1 MFTFY
6 LDRHSKTPIYV
17 QLYQFIRSEIEK
29 GLLLPD
35 AKLPSK
41 RKLANHL
48 QISQITVDA
57 AYQQLMA
64 EGYLR
69 SVPRSGFYVEPYE
82 QGCDFK
88 VKPPR
93 EELIINFQTETYQF
107 DFRTNVV
114 DTFLF
119 PNTTWAK
126 LAREVLS
133 ENNYEM
139 VNVTNPQGLY
149 ELREQISKYLYD
161 YRGINAHPEQIIIG
175 GGSDSLI
182 SLIIL
187 LLSRNSIYALENPG
201 YHKVYQTLRNN
212 NVPTIPIAL
221 DECGLKVS
229 ELEASRANIVH
240 VTPSHQFPT
249 GVIMPIRRRLELL
262 NWANKHTDRYILED
276 DYDSEF
282 RYNGQP
288 IPALQGLDKA
298 NKVIYLNTFTKTIAP
313 SLRIS
318 YLVLPINLL
327 NKYKMNPYFYT
338 CSVPNFDQYILS
350 KFMQGGYFER
360 HINRMRNVYKEKLK
374 LLINQIQNTP
384 LANIIKIY
392 AHDAGLHFMMHVNN
406 GMTEQELVET
416 AKKAGVRV
424 YGLSEYSH
432 TKNFTINSS
441 TVVIGYSSLSHEELI
456 EAISRLKKAW
466 L

>member
-1 MFTFY
+1 MLTCY
-6 LDRHSKTPIYV
+6 LNRQSKTPIYV
-17 QLYQFIRSEIEK
+17 QLYQFIRGEIEK
-29 GLLLPD
+29 GTLLTEE
-35 AKLPSK
+35 KLPSK
-41 RKLANHL
+41 RKLATHL
-48 QISQITVDA
+48 EISQITVDA
-57 AYQQLMA
+57 AYQQLIA

-69 SVPRSGFYVEPYE
+69 SVPKSGFYVEPYE
-82 QGCDFK
+82 QGYNFK
-88 VKPPR
+88 IKSSK
-93 EELIINFQTETYQF
+93 EDLIVDLEKEKYQF

-114 DTFLF
+114 DTDLF

-149 ELREQISKYLYD
+149 ELRKQIAKYLYNF
-161 YRGINAHPEQIIIG
+161 RGINANPEQIIIG

-187 LLSRNSIYALENPG
+187 LLGRNSVYALENPG
-201 YHKVYQTLRNN
+201 YNKVYQTLQNN
-212 NVPTIPIAL
+212 DVPTIPISL

-229 ELEASRANIVH
+229 ELDKTKANIVH

-262 NWANKHTDRYILED
+262 SWANKCSNRYILED

-298 NKVIYLNTFTKTIAP
+298 NKVIYLNTFTKSIAP

-327 NKYKMNPYFYT
+327 NKYKKNPYFYT

-374 LLINQIQNTP
+374 LLITQIQNTS
-384 LANIIKIY
+384 LEDKIKIY
-392 AHDAGLHFMMHVNN
+392 AHDAGLHFMMNINN
-406 GMTEQELVET
+406 GMTEQKLVNS
-416 AKKAGVRV
+416 AKKQGVRI
-424 YGLSEYSH
+424 YGLSEYYH
-432 TKNFTINSS
+432 VKNYNIPLS
-441 TVVIGYSSLSHEELI
+441 TVVIGYSSLSHEEII
-456 EAISRLKKAW
+456 EAINRLEKAW
-466 L
+466 N